1 MRELYVVC
9 MWASWFVC
17 VDDMK
22 DFEGAGAK
30 TELMRR
36 QSRILPANS
45 KIMQQR
51 RQSLLLKMCELG
63 GVGTLGQRGVDET
76 RGNISD
82 TFTSTSSLKPSS
94 KDWLLSPESP
104 QQD

>member
-1 MRELYVVC
+1 
-9 MWASWFVC
+9 
-17 VDDMK
+17 MK

-51 RQSLLLKMCELG
+51 GESLLRVGEFG
-63 GVGTLGQRGVDET
+63 GVGAMGQRGVGET
-76 RGNISD
+76 GENISD
-82 TFTSTSSLKPSS
+82 IFTSTSSLKPSS

>member
-1 MRELYVVC
+1 MQR
-9 MWASWFVC
+9 
-17 VDDMK
+17 
-22 DFEGAGAK
+22 GQK

-36 QSRILPANS
+36 QSRISPANS

-51 RQSLLLKMCELG
+51 RESPTKMCELG
-63 GVGTLGQRGVDET
+63 GVGVMGQRGVDET

-104 QQD
+104 QQDCED